1 MYTNGGDAA
10 DSANGPAMKASPVA
24 DKATGCKL
32 KNRTFRSVFEN
43 TGTGTILIEDDMT
56 ISLANGGFEA
66 ITGLPRSMVEDRMKL
81 FDFVHPD
88 DRERLR
94 QYHLGRRL
102 SRQVPIDY
110 QCRITSPEYG
120 LRHMA
125 VRAQL
130 ISGTSRS
137 VVSFMDITDLVCSKQ
152 ALERSEQRLTALMD
166 NLPGMAYRYVVD
178 GQYALEFA
186 SKGCFRL
193 TGYRQEQLTGGKGP
207 SYADLIHSDE
217 RNTVLATVESALR
230 VEKSFQV
237 TYRIRTAGGDE
248 KWVWEKGGG
257 AYSKQGDLVAVEGFV
272 TDFTQ
277 HKEMEQELRRREAQ
291 LRSEN
296 ELLRSPEAGVLT
308 FGDLVGKSEPMR
320 KVYRLIQQSADMDA
334 AVVIYG
340 ESGTGKELAARH
352 IHRLS
357 PRSGGRF
364 VPVNC
369 GAVPEAI
376 FESEFFGYKKGAF
389 SGAEKNTEGYLDVAD
404 GGTLF
409 LDEVG
414 EISLSGQVK
423 LLRVIDGRGYTPV
436 GGRREKHPNLRIIA
450 ATNKDLKKLVENGD
464 MREDFFFRIH
474 VFPITMPPLRDR
486 KEDIPI
492 LIDWLIRSSGFPAA
506 PPPGGDALR
515 RLLAYDWPGNVRELQ
530 NIIHRYM
537 STRNLDFLST
547 NDRPAPAPAE
557 DPPTPG
563 QEAQTLRAAVHEFE
577 RRYIRR
583 ILDRHHWHRAKVA
596 KILGVDRRTLLRK
609 IRTLGID

>member
-1 MYTNGGDAA
+1 M
-10 DSANGPAMKASPVA
+10 
-24 DKATGCKL
+24 
-32 KNRTFRSVFEN
+32 
-43 TGTGTILIEDDMT
+43 
-56 ISLANGGFEA
+56 
-66 ITGLPRSMVEDRMKL
+66 
-81 FDFVHPD
+81 
-88 DRERLR
+88 
-94 QYHLGRRL
+94 
-102 SRQVPIDY
+102 
-110 QCRITSPEYG
+110 
-120 LRHMA
+120 
-125 VRAQL
+125 
-130 ISGTSRS
+130 
-137 VVSFMDITDLVCSKQ
+137 
-152 ALERSEQRLTALMD
+152 
-166 NLPGMAYRYVVD
+166 
-178 GQYALEFA
+178 
-186 SKGCFRL
+186 
-193 TGYRQEQLTGGKGP
+193 
-207 SYADLIHSDE
+207 
-217 RNTVLATVESALR
+217 
-230 VEKSFQV
+230 
-237 TYRIRTAGGDE
+237 
-248 KWVWEKGGG
+248 
-257 AYSKQGDLVAVEGFV
+257 
-272 TDFTQ
+272 
-277 HKEMEQELRRREAQ
+277 
-291 LRSEN
+291 
-296 ELLRSPEAGVLT
+296 
-308 FGDLVGKSEPMR
+308 
-320 KVYRLIQQSADMDA
+320 QQSADMDA